1 MNNIVLKSEPV
12 NLGDIVSLGWSDGYD
27 TATVV
32 QVHKDGTVDL
42 FRPYTHT
49 SDFSCSGR
57 EAGSLS
63 VIPYVGYEEIKNV
76 NPERIKVVRKNKI
89 PVR

>member
-1 MNNIVLKSEPV
+1 MSNIG
-12 NLGDIVSLGWSDGYD
+12 LGDIVSLGWVDGYD

-49 SDFSCSGR
+49 SDFSCTGR
-57 EAGSLS
+57 EEGSLS
-63 VIPYVGYEEIKNV
+63 VIHYVGYEEIKLV
-76 NPERIKVVRKNKI
+76 NPDRLKVVRKNTI
-89 PVR
+89 PIR